1 MKLKSV
7 VFTVA
12 LAAASS
18 VFAGTA
24 YLDMSW
30 FATNSTQTASIMPD
44 GTFDT
49 ALSNPIVI
57 TNNVARPNTD
67 LTVASYRITAY
78 ITNLVVHASLPD
90 VPGDLDLLTAKG
102 AICAVSDNKWYGLRK
117 KDAAEELEWAAL
129 DKKVAAEA
137 AYNPVDGDPYI
148 FVTTVSA
155 TDDTVDYEVWK
166 PGNTLVASNSSTF
179 ATLAGHGVVPSRLA
193 FAGTGAYTNL
203 VAEVIVSID
212 DSTAVEVD
220 GGMIAVSDGA
230 SGEVKSRVTG
240 SPNTEAANGLKNW
253 VNYVLGIDEVSAA
266 TKPYAAPVQNSAA
279 DKLTFSLGGVNV
291 RGKTSSGAMVE
302 YTIERKGDGDSW
314 EPLNGKSDVYKSCSE
329 NYDVDADSTK
339 VNYYRIKIR
348 IDPVH

>member
-12 LAAASS
+12 FAAASS
-18 VFAGTA
+18 VFADNA

-30 FATNSTQTASIMPD
+30 FATNSTQTASIMPN

-49 ALSNPIVI
+49 LLTSPIVI
-57 TNNVARPNTD
+57 TNDTTYSGTFTLD
-67 LTVASYRITAY
+67 SYRITAY
-78 ITNLVVHASLPD
+78 MTNLVVHASLPG
-90 VPGDLDLLTAKG
+90 VPRDLDSLTAKG
-102 AICAVSDNKWYGLRK
+102 AVCAVSEDNNWYGLRK
-117 KDAAEELEWAAL
+117 KASAEELEWAAL

-137 AYNPVDGDPYI
+137 AYAPADGGSYI

-155 TDDTVDYEVWK
+155 KDNTVDYEVWK
-166 PGNTLVASNSSTF
+166 PDNTLVASNSSTF
-179 ATLAGHGVVPSRLA
+179 ATLADHGVVPSRLA

-203 VAEVIVSID
+203 VAEFIVSIAN
-212 DSTAVEVD
+212 STAVEVD

-302 YTIERKGDGDSW
+302 YTIERKGDVSW
-314 EPLNGKSDVYKSCSE
+314 EPLNGKSDVYKSHSE
-329 NYDVDADSTK
+329 NYDVDADPSK